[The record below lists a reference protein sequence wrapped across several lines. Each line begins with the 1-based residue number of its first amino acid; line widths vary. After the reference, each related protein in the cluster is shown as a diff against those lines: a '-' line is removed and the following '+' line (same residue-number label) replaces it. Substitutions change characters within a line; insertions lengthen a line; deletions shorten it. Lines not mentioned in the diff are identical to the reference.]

1 MSRFLGDVAQGVDE
15 QIAYSVTTT
24 AWGSTPTSVG
34 VVVKNSAG
42 TDVTSTVASGSA
54 SVTGDIITL
63 PVIKSLTAGEV
74 YRVEVKFTVSGNILE
89 CYFRIAAE
97 T

>member
-15 QIAYSVTTT
+15 QIAYSVTVT
-24 AWGSTPTSVG
+24 AWGSTPTSVA
-34 VVVKNSAG
+34 VAVTKSDG
-42 TDVTSTVASGSA
+42 TDVTTTVTSGTA